1 MIPNSTQPL
10 LLDDNDDDGWITVS
24 DRTQTCKDAT
34 NRQITDLTRYREV
47 IPLKEARWV

>member
-10 LLDDNDDDGWITVS
+10 LLDDGDDGWIAVS
-24 DRTQTCKDAT
+24 DRMQTCEDAT
-34 NRQITDLTRYREV
+34 NRKITDLTRCPEV